1 MNTQRLDALLKSFT
15 TMERGVAGCALNV
28 SIKGKTAYEG
38 YCGMADIEAGRA
50 IGPDTLYR
58 LYSSGKV
65 VTAVA
70 MMMLLERGYYLLDD
84 PIAKYLPE
92 FKDAQVAVRTGN
104 NMQTLRPAKA
114 LTVKHFLTMTTG
126 LTYGGNL
133 SSTHDSVRK
142 VFEEI
147 DASGGCSTRVFSRMA
162 ASVPLLFEPGTS
174 WNYGINLDVLGAFI
188 EVVTDKTFGQFLQDE
203 LYAPLGM
210 TDSVFFVDEARKARL
225 AKVYTWD
232 EKGRRVVNSA
242 DDYKFDASYR
252 FESGGGGMISSLS
265 DQTRFARMLSMGGEL
280 DGVRILGRKT
290 IDLMRQNHL
299 CPEALAAFRATHE
312 NGWSFMAGYGYGLGV
327 KTLLSVADAN
337 CSGTVGE
344 FSWAGAAG
352 TLTLIDPVEQMSV
365 VYMQQQMPGN
375 REETCHPLLRNVIYG
390 LLD

>member
-1 MNTQRLDALLKSFT
+1 MNTQRLDALLKHFT

-28 SIKGKTAYEG
+28 SIKGKTEYEG

-50 IGPDTLYR
+50 IAPDTLYR

-104 NMQTLRPAKA
+104 NMQSLQPAKS
-114 LTVKHFLTMTTG
+114 LTIKHFLTMTTG

-133 SSTHDSVRK
+133 SSTHDGIRK

-147 DASGGCSTRVFSRMA
+147 DAAGGCSTRAFSRMA
-162 ASVPLLFEPGTS
+162 AGVPLLFEPGTS

-188 EVVTDKTFGQFLQDE
+188 EVVTGKTFGQFLEEE

-210 TDSVFFVDEARKARL
+210 KDSVFFVNDAQKSRL
-225 AKVYTWD
+225 AKVYYWD
-232 EKGRRVVNSA
+232 DTGRRLVNA
-242 DDYKFDASYR
+242 AEDYKFDASYR
-252 FESGGGGMISSLS
+252 FESGGGGMISSLA
-265 DQTRFARMLSMGGEL
+265 DQTRFAKMLAMGGEL

-299 CPEALAAFRATHE
+299 SPDALEAFRATHR
-312 NGWSFMAGYGYGLGV
+312 NGWSFMSGYGYGLGV

-337 CSGTVGE
+337 CAGTVGE

-352 TLTLIDPVEQMSV
+352 TLTLVDPTEQLSI

-375 REETCHPLLRNVIYG
+375 REETCHPMLRNVIYG